1 MVDHHTMSRLDR
13 RSDHPRPAAPGF
25 TKWLAVALVA
35 LGAGCGGPQ
44 KGAQYDV
51 LRPPD
56 ERTAITWISKAF
68 RKEKLQ
74 AEAGR
79 SLKVAANAS
88 VIAEV
93 SAQDKP
99 WSVVWLRADEQQ
111 ELKGKLPKAP
121 AGAAEG
127 ALWVH
132 RGIGDD
138 DDERMLILLEQNY
151 EYDPDPRGDKGVVV
165 SIQEVEARVVRDV
178 TDFLVRAKAGEIE

>member
-1 MVDHHTMSRLDR
+1 MVGLV
-13 RSDHPRPAAPGF
+13 AA
-25 TKWLAVALVA
+25 ALVA
-35 LGAGCGGPQ
+35 SSTAGCGGTQ

-56 ERTAITWISKAF
+56 ERTAITWITKAF

-74 AEAGR
+74 AETGR
-79 SLKVAANAS
+79 MLKIGANATVAAD
-88 VIAEV
+88 V
-93 SAQDKP
+93 SAQDKT
-99 WSVVWLRADEQQ
+99 WSVVWLRADEQE
-111 ELKGKLPKAP
+111 ELKGKLPKPPPGVAD
-121 AGAAEG
+121 G

-138 DDERMLILLEQNY
+138 SDERMLILLEQNY
-151 EYDPDPRGDKGVVV
+151 EYDPDPRGDRGVVV

>member
-1 MVDHHTMSRLDR
+1 MVDQQPMSRLERTSR
-13 RSDHPRPAAPGF
+13 RRVFA
-25 TKWLAVALVA
+25 WIAVAFVSLTA
-35 LGAGCGGPQ
+35 SCGGSQ

-56 ERTAITWISKAF
+56 ERTAITWITKAF
-68 RKEKLQ
+68 RKEKLT
-74 AEAGR
+74 AETGR
-79 SLKVAANAS
+79 TLQIGANAS
-88 VIAEV
+88 VVADV

-99 WSVVWLRADEQQ
+99 WNVVWLRADEQE
-111 ELKGKLPKAP
+111 ELKGKLPKPPNGVAD
-121 AGAAEG
+121 G

-138 DDERMLILLEQNY
+138 ADERMLILLEQNY
-151 EYDPDPRGDKGVVV
+151 QYDPDPRGDKGVVV